1 MILEMSEAT
10 RYSLEIKTEAGRLV
24 EASEVAKSYIAAR
37 IMRLLVFFLVVV
49 ALAWS

>member
-1 MILEMSEAT
+1 MSEAT
-10 RYSLEIKTEAGRLV
+10 RNSLEIKTEAGRLV